1 MFSLLAKPIY
11 LFVMALI
18 LAILEVQIEGKHGW
32 AANLPTW
39 RPRADKWYT
48 KLFKWFAG
56 GKGMTGYHLSIFS
69 FVFLIFH
76 LPFFWGVSW
85 SLAREA
91 ETLAIFAIFLPVW
104 DYLWFV
110 VNPHFTVKDFKG
122 EHIFWH
128 RSWFLKLP
136 VDYWFA
142 FLSSLMWAL
151 IANYFLN
158 PGYLIN
164 WLVMVVVFLI
174 LTILTKS
181 FIKKFK
187 PEWE

>member
-11 LFVMALI
+11 LFVMALS

-39 RPRADKWYT
+39 RPAPDKWYA
-48 KLFKWFAG
+48 KLFKLFTG

-69 FVFLIFH
+69 FVLLIFH
-76 LPFFWGVSW
+76 LPFFSGISW
-85 SLAREA
+85 SLAAEA
-91 ETLAIFAIFLPVW
+91 ETLAIFALFFPVW

-128 RSWFLKLP
+128 KSWFIGLP
-136 VDYWFA
+136 SDYWFA
-142 FLSSLMWAL
+142 FASSLVWAL
-151 IANYFLN
+151 IANYLLN
-158 PGYLIN
+158 SRYLVD
-164 WLVMVVVFLI
+164 WLITLATFFI
-174 LTILTKS
+174 LTILTKLL
-181 FIKKFK
+181 IKKFK

>member
-1 MFSLLAKPIY
+1 MSLLAKPIY
-11 LFVMALI
+11 IFIMALI

-39 RPRADKWYT
+39 RPQPNKWYV
-48 KLFKWFAG
+48 KIFKKFTAG
-56 GKGMTGYHLSIFS
+56 KEMTGYHLSIFS

-76 LPFFWGVSW
+76 LPFFWGNSW
-85 SLAREA
+85 SLSKEA
-91 ETLAIFAIFLPVW
+91 EALAVVALFFPVW

-128 RSWFLKLP
+128 RSWFLNLP
-136 VDYWFA
+136 SDYWLA
-142 FLSSLMWAL
+142 FLISLVLAVV
-151 IANYFLN
+151 ANYFLN

-187 PEWE
+187 PAWE